1 MVGAVCHLASDTS
14 AGKKT
19 NGLHS
24 EGWPRC
30 ERTRGSV
37 RVCGVVSPRRG
48 AGSLP
53 LGVRRVCA
61 RGACEKRAMK
71 PFEYDNFEH
80 PRKQTCA
87 RVRVI
92 TPLFLFQ
99 EDPRTQVSGL

>member
-1 MVGAVCHLASDTS
+1 M
-14 AGKKT
+14 
-19 NGLHS
+19 
-24 EGWPRC
+24 
-30 ERTRGSV
+30 

-53 LGVRRVCA
+53 LGVREAPV
-61 RGACEKRAMK
+61 KRAVK
-71 PFEYDNFEH
+71 PFDYYNFE
-80 PRKQTCA
+80 QTCA